1 MKNKFFYLCAAAVL
15 TLGFSACSSEDAP
28 EAVVAAGDANVTF
41 TAQLPNELGSRT
53 FGDGKTATKLS
64 YYVYETGVNPKKAI
78 IATGE
83 AGVEEETFDQTT
95 LTANVTLRLVNG
107 KTYDIVFWAHADG
120 ATYYTY
126 DKVAQTI
133 TVNYDDVNSN
143 AEDRDAFF
151 NVRKSLTVN
160 GAINETIELRRPFAQ
175 VNFGTDDLE
184 EAAVKDAYAAGV
196 QTVLKTKAYNKINLF
211 DGSVD
216 ENDLVD
222 VTYKIAALPDAT
234 EEEFPYEPAT
244 YKYLSMNYLL
254 AAADQEI
261 VDMDFE
267 MYNGTTLINTLD
279 VNFVPVRRN
288 YQTNIFGS
296 LLTSSADFNVIIKPA
311 FIDPDYNHEYGEA
324 VSTAAD
330 LRTLASN
337 GGTAVLTADIELPAT
352 IKVPQ
357 GKEFVLDLNGHNLT
371 KSATSTSKATIQA
384 YGTLTIKGEGTVT
397 SKAANGSTAVFV
409 DYGGV
414 CNIEGGTFVAMGDPD
429 AAEGMRGNSC
439 IYVYEGTCNISG
451 GTFST
456 AEPYNGK
463 YYVLN
468 KRNGEAGGFNVTGGT
483 FVNYNPATGDDAE
496 GGNWVAAGY
505 TSVQVE
511 GTNNWKVVKE

>member
-1 MKNKFFYLCAAAVL
+1 MKNKFFYLCAAAAL

-41 TAQLPNELGSRT
+41 TAQLPNELGSRA

-83 AGVEEETFDQTT
+83 AGVEEETFDKTT

-126 DKVAQTI
+126 DKGAQTI
-133 TVNYDDVNSN
+133 TVDYDDVNSN

-151 NVRKSLTVN
+151 NVRKSLAVN

-184 EAAVKDAYAAGV
+184 ETAVKDAYAAGV

-234 EEEFPYEPAT
+234 KEEFPYEPAT

-296 LLTSSADFNVIIKPA
+296 LLTSSADFKVIIKPA

-330 LRTLASN
+330 LKAVIEK
-337 GGTAVLTADIELPAT
+337 GGACVLSGDITIPEALNVPAGKTVELN
-352 IKVPQ
+352 
-357 GKEFVLDLNGHNLT
+357 LNGHKITNNG
-371 KSATSTSKATIQA
+371 AGYAIEVN
-384 YGTLTIKGEGTVT
+384 GTCTIKGNGTV
-397 SKAANGSTAVFV
+397 
-409 DYGGV
+409 YGGTGADNQAVHVKSGAV
-414 CNIEGGTFVAMGDPD
+414 CNIEGGSFNVGPD
-429 AAEGMRGNSC
+429 ANGLGNSC
-439 IYVYEGTCNISG
+439 IEATGNAVVNISG
-451 GTFST
+451 GTFSSE
-456 AEPYNGK
+456 AAYRGK

-468 KRNGEAGGFNVTGGT
+468 ITNGSAAKFNVTGGK
-483 FVNYNPATGDDAE
+483 FVNYDPATGDDHD
-496 GGNWVAAGY
+496 GGNWVAEGY
-505 TSVQVE
+505 KSQKIE
-511 GTNNWKVVKE
+511 GSNPETWEVVKAE